1 MAKILVIEDERII
14 RENILELLETEDFEV
29 FGAENGKV
37 GIALAIE
44 NKPDLI
50 VCDVMM
56 PEIDGYGVLK
66 ALREQ
71 PSTATIPFI
80 FLTALADKS
89 DTRRGMELGADDY
102 LTKPCTPNQLLA
114 AISTRLEKQ
123 AVFQRQQ
130 AQKLNDLRSNII
142 QALPHELRTPL
153 NGILGFA
160 DLLLQEY
167 ESLEPSEVREMLVEI
182 RRSGKRLYRL
192 VQNYLLYAELELIAS
207 DEKRIQ
213 ALRNSQPTE
222 CQALISDTA
231 LKVAKEAERE
241 RDLHLDIAEAEVQIP
256 PTRLQKIIEELVD
269 NAFKFSKPST
279 AVTLTGTLQDNKY
292 ILVIADRGRGMNSAQ
307 ISEIGAYMQFERKL
321 YEQQGSGLG
330 LVISKRLVELHN
342 GELNIESIAGEQTT
356 LSLILPGGCLVE

>member
-37 GIALAIE
+37 GIALALE

-102 LTKPCTPNQLLA
+102 LTKPCTPAQLLA
-114 AISTRLEKQ
+114 AITTRLEKQ
-123 AVFQRQQ
+123 AAFQRQQ
-130 AQKLNDLRSNII
+130 TQKLEDLRSNII

-160 DLLLQEY
+160 DLLLHEY
-167 ESLEPSEVREMLVEI
+167 ESLEPTEVREMLEEI

-192 VQNYLLYAELELIAS
+192 VQNYLLYAELEVIAS
-207 DEKRIQ
+207 DEKRIK
-213 ALRNSQPTE
+213 ALLNSPGTD
-222 CQALISDTA
+222 CVGLISETA
-231 LKVAKEAERE
+231 LKIAKEAERE
-241 RDLHLDIAEAEVQIP
+241 SDLHLNIAEAELQIS
-256 PTRLQKIIEELVD
+256 PTRFQKLIEELVD
-269 NAFKFSKPST
+269 NAFKFSQPGT
-279 AVTLTGTLQDNKY
+279 PVTLTGTLQDNKY
-292 ILVIADRGRGMNSAQ
+292 ILVIGDRGRGMNSAQ

-330 LVISKRLVELHN
+330 LVISKRLAELHN
-342 GELNIESIAGEQTT
+342 GQLNIETVAGEYTT
-356 LSLILPGGCLVE
+356 LSVILPGSCLVE